1 MMKQTITIANGR
13 ITCRQCEAQSK
24 RTKLQCRAP
33 AMRGK
38 RVCRTHGGKSTG
50 PKTVE
55 GRQRCAAA
63 HTVHGRE
70 RRADRVV
77 RSAQTAQIY
86 QLEDLMY
93 LLNMTSAPRFRG
105 RKPLG
110 YVPIKSLAQAWL
122 YVIGNPLHR
131 I

>member
-1 MMKQTITIANGR
+1 MNEVLTLANGN
-13 ITCRQCEAQSK
+13 IICAQCQAKSK
-24 RTKLQCRAP
+24 RTKQQCRAP

-38 RVCRTHGGKSTG
+38 RVCRTHGGKSSG

-55 GRQRCAAA
+55 GKQRSAAA
-63 HTVHGRE
+63 HTIHGRE

-77 RSAQTAQIY
+77 RSAQTARIY
-86 QLEDLMY
+86 QLEDLIY
-93 LLNMTSAPRFRG
+93 LLKMTSAPRFRG

-110 YVPIKSLAQAWL
+110 YVPIKSLAQAWVYAL
-122 YVIGNPLHR
+122 DNPLHR

>member
-1 MMKQTITIANGR
+1 
-13 ITCRQCEAQSK
+13 
-24 RTKLQCRAP
+24 
-33 AMRGK
+33 MRGK

-55 GRQRCAAA
+55 GKQRSAAA
-63 HTVHGRE
+63 HTLHGRE
-70 RRADRVV
+70 RRADRVE
-77 RSAQTAQIY
+77 RSAQTARIY

-110 YVPIKSLAQAWL
+110 YVPIKSLEQALL
-122 YVIGNPLHR
+122 YAIDNPLHR
-131 I
+131 V

>member
-1 MMKQTITIANGR
+1 MKQLISIAGGHIR
-13 ITCRQCEAQSK
+13 CQQCEAQSK
-24 RTKLQCRAP
+24 RTKQRCRAP

-50 PKTVE
+50 PKSE
-55 GRQRCAAA
+55 QGKRRSAAA
-63 HTVHGRE
+63 HTIHGRE
-70 RRADRVV
+70 RRVDRVS
-77 RSAQTAQIY
+77 RSMQTARIY

-93 LLNMTSAPRFRG
+93 LLKMTSAPRFRG

-110 YVPIKSLAQAWL
+110 YVPIKSLEQALL
-122 YVIGNPLHR
+122 YVIDNPLHR

>member
-1 MMKQTITIANGR
+1 MNQTMAIAGGR
-13 ITCRQCEAQSK
+13 ITCGQCQAQSK
-24 RTKLQCRAP
+24 RTKQQCRAP

-55 GRQRCAAA
+55 GKQRSAAA
-63 HTVHGRE
+63 HTIHGRE
-70 RRADRVV
+70 RRADRVA
-77 RSAQTAQIY
+77 RSAQTARIY

-110 YVPIKSLAQAWL
+110 YVPIKSLAQALL
-122 YVIGNPLHR
+122 YVIDNPLHR

>member
-1 MMKQTITIANGR
+1 MNQNITLANGS
-13 ITCRQCEAQSK
+13 ITCRQCQALSK
-24 RTKLQCRAP
+24 RTRQQCRAP

-50 PKTVE
+50 PTTVE
-55 GRQRCAAA
+55 GKQRCAAA
-63 HTVHGRE
+63 HTIHGRE
-70 RRADRVV
+70 RRADRVA
-77 RSAQTAQIY
+77 RSAETARIY

-110 YVPIKSLAQAWL
+110 YLPIKSLAQALL
-122 YVIGNPLHR
+122 YVIDNPLHR